1 MGLTLLLADFLC
13 CVGLLSSAPTAVP
26 PPSGESWDGGSGGG
40 LSFYFLRHIPTS
52 TLGLCQVVILSNW
65 NRLED
70 ISGHVGVGDLL
81 PRMTEWKHE
90 EVQGGMEFF
99 QRGVLKPEV

>member
-1 MGLTLLLADFLC
+1 MLA
-13 CVGLLSSAPTAVP
+13 SSPLHP
-26 PPSGESWDGGSGGG
+26 PQSLHPLGSPGTGAGGGG

>member
-1 MGLTLLLADFLC
+1 M
-13 CVGLLSSAPTAVP
+13 
-26 PPSGESWDGGSGGG
+26 
-40 LSFYFLRHIPTS
+40 
-52 TLGLCQVVILSNW
+52 VILSNW